1 MKLPIKVIVAIAV
14 VIAVAGAGLW
24 NQSCT
29 SGPKT
34 VKLSQHDMELV
45 FQEMLPPSKQQ
56 EISTNPEEKKKLVA
70 DLKKLLA
77 LAQVAEQEGYLQRPE
92 VASQVAFQSDMA
104 LYRAYRKNNPDVK
117 LSDDEINAYH
127 TAHPKDFDEFVQ
139 GNPRLQ
145 QQAQGAQRDEIKK
158 QYGEFK
164 LLAERARKEK
174 IDQEDLT
181 RLQVLFDRSQ
191 ALAGAY
197 MNELQKNSDKLVT
210 DGDIE
215 QYFNDHPS
223 DFDEVRVR
231 HILISTEPKAAG
243 DEEGDKGKDKD
254 KDKKDA
260 PRPLTKEEAKQK
272 AQAILDRVR
281 KGEDFAKLAR
291 ENSDDPGSKEKGG
304 EYDFFGKGRM
314 VPEFEETAF
323 KLNPGQISDLVETQ
337 FGFHIIQL
345 EERRSATSAS
355 DPKVRQQITEKLKQ
369 EKLEARIEEITA
381 ASTVEVAENFDTTP
395 KPASPQAVPSATEKE

>member
-29 SGPKT
+29 SGPMT

-104 LYRAYRKNNPDVK
+104 LYRAYRKNNPDIK
-117 LSDDEINAYH
+117 LTDDEINAYH

-191 ALAGAY
+191 ALSGAY

-215 QYFNDHPS
+215 QYFKDHPS
-223 DFDEVRVR
+223 EFDEVRVR

-254 KDKKDA
+254 KKDA
-260 PRPLTKEEAKQK
+260 PKPLTKEEAKQK
-272 AQAILDRVR
+272 AQAILERVR

-369 EKLEARIEEITA
+369 EKLEARIDEITA

-395 KPASPQAVPSATEKE
+395 KPASPQAVPSSTTEKE